1 MISVDPLILMILFL
15 FGSSIGSF
23 LNVVIFRLPKN
34 MSLFFPGSHCFS
46 CKKPVRFFDNIPIF
60 GYFILR
66 GKCRNCKEG
75 FSSRYALVELFTG
88 LITCVLFYLYGFSQY
103 FFIYTFLTYALIA
116 ITFIDLDHL
125 IIPNGFIILG
135 LISLVIVYYFD
146 LSPLPWEDG
155 VTGAFIFGGFL
166 FFLGVLGEFF
176 LKKESIGFGDVKLG
190 LVIGGLIGVGSSIL
204 ALYLSFFTAGV
215 AIIILMVSKKLD
227 TSNPIPFGPYISA
240 GTLLTILTS
249 TQNGNN
255 MIINWYVR
263 TMF

>member
-46 CKKPVRFFDNIPIF
+46 CKKTVRFFDNIPIF

-146 LSPLPWEDG
+146 LIPLPWEDG

-249 TQNGNN
+249 TQNGEN